1 MLNPFELYGVTLV
14 DSKNGISLVLRPGI
28 RKDALKKAIDQWWP
42 IIDASM
48 TAIDDREHKK
58 QYKERSNANRDK
70 IIYDLY
76 LRGIIQ
82 YNGSLKIPYT
92 VSDLKKYGIKDLPGI
107 DMRKKII
114 VRFRNKKKI

>member
-1 MLNPFELYGVTLV
+1 
-14 DSKNGISLVLRPGI
+14 
-28 RKDALKKAIDQWWP
+28 
-42 IIDASM
+42 M